1 VVGQVPSTADAL
13 GPLDMGATQQGHR
26 GTLVIILRCQPGDI
40 QETNMILLSY
50 FDFLSIQIV
59 QAKAWD
65 MRLLVD

>member
-1 VVGQVPSTADAL
+1 MVGQVPSTADAL

-40 QETNMILLSY
+40 QETKVIWLLSY

-65 MRLLVD
+65 M